1 MEEKKNQTVSQKNTV
16 NVLGGLCST
25 RQYWYWPEERQC
37 LIIMRKCG
45 EMETVIA
52 SVLPEGYPESYT
64 ARDTEDSFSCR
75 SRAGNLGNVFP
86 TEDTAEEALAGDA
99 QPENTQP
106 EETQSE
112 ETQSEEIQ
120 SEEVPLG
127 KVSAG
132 EIREEARTDRRSFYS
147 HYYRNGKRLAADS
160 AETAVKPLEAPGEGQ
175 MYYAVQ
181 DGETLYSI
189 CFKLYQSVNSLED
202 ICAWNGI
209 GEPG

>member
-1 MEEKKNQTVSQKNTV
+1 MFNNYEK
-16 NVLGGLCST
+16 
-25 RQYWYWPEERQC
+25 
-37 LIIMRKCG
+37 MR

-64 ARDTEDSFSCR
+64 ARDTEDSFHVEVEQVS
-75 SRAGNLGNVFP
+75 GNVFP

-106 EETQSE
+106 ENTQLEDTQSE
-112 ETQSEEIQ
+112 DTQSEEIQ

-132 EIREEARTDRRSFYS
+132 EIQEEAEQTEEVSI
-147 HYYRNGKRLAADS
+147 HITTETEPAAADS

-202 ICAWNGI
+202 ICAWNGLENQDKI
-209 GEPG
+209 AAGQKLIVPETKAP